1 MEEYI
6 SELIEIGIGGVIDLS
21 VDKYI
26 IKDEIYTTNMEK
38 AGLVMD
44 KLRQGMSDESQEILD
59 EYMDY
64 ILTANERACAL
75 AYLIGAKNTIKFM
88 K

>member
-1 MEEYI
+1 MDKYI
-6 SELIEIGIGGVIDLS
+6 NELIEIGIGGVIDLS
-21 VDKYI
+21 IDKYI
-26 IKDEIYTTNMEK
+26 LDDKVYVENMEK

-44 KLRQGMSDESQEILD
+44 KLKQSISDESQEILE

-64 ILTANERACAL
+64 IMNANERACTL